1 MILCSFLWRLRIT
14 RLESH
19 KSKQMMVYEQITFL
33 IKNQHFSKKI
43 DLRIDFL
50 IEKSIFRL
58 KNLEKPG
65 KNLEKPRKHLETP
78 GGLFCSLGV
87 AGLS

>member
-19 KSKQMMVYEQITFL
+19 SSKQMMVYEQITFF
-33 IKNQHFSKKI
+33 IKNRNFSKFVF

-50 IEKSIFRL
+50 IK
-58 KNLEKPG
+58 KNGLKPG
-65 KNLEKPRKHLETP
+65 KTWVGGATLPRIPTIYVEGHT
-78 GGLFCSLGV
+78 
-87 AGLS
+87 A

>member
-14 RLESH
+14 KLESH
-19 KSKQMMVYEQITFL
+19 SSKQMMVYEQITFF
-33 IKNQHFSKKI
+33 IKNRNFSKFVF

-58 KNLEKPG
+58 KKRRKEG
-65 KNLEKPRKHLETP
+65 KQ
-78 GGLFCSLGV
+78 GGDGE
-87 AGLS
+87 GGGGDI

>member
-14 RLESH
+14 KLESH
-19 KSKQMMVYEQITFL
+19 SSKQMMVYEQITFF
-33 IKNQHFSKKI
+33 IKNRNFSKFVF

-58 KNLEKPG
+58 KKTEK
-65 KNLEKPRKHLETP
+65 KRKTREGDGE
-78 GGLFCSLGV
+78 GGG
-87 AGLS
+87 GDI